1 MLRDGAAATA
11 PTPSPGSSTSCKTEG
26 LDASVTYGQYLSTVT
41 RGYGPNEGFL
51 SDGSDR
57 DNSNWDASGETGFN
71 RIGAPEDI
79 KHTDGQTYNLNL
91 GYGFNVNEGTIY
103 VSGSLRHRDFVNRAG
118 LDPRTQYY
126 DGYDFSAFGAQYTE
140 DTFPRLNHRYGNGE
154 FDDLT
159 LFVNGSIPVG
169 ESGTQLYSFAGL
181 SAREGLSGCFYRRS
195 LDNRSNY
202 WINAGDDAS
211 WMNGGVPVR
220 DGPNEG
226 RSTAAGAQCLPGFQ
240 PRSEQ
245 DETRTNFGFYVDVE
259 NNITS
264 AFLVNLAA
272 RFENYS
278 DFGSTVTGKVAAR
291 YEFVPG
297 LALRGAVS
305 TGYRAPSLA
314 QAWFTS
320 IATNF
325 IDAAVAEFLGK
336 QGINAN
342 GGRYFTNAMD
352 TRTQGVDIIG
362 RYGTRLGPGTVRF
375 TAALNFTDTK
385 VTNLD
390 LDTDGDGEADAIA
403 SPAQLAAL
411 NEASLV
417 GRSRIGDYQD
427 AQPNDKFNF
436 QVNYDVDAWRF
447 LIRANRY
454 GEVTSLSASDPLRDE
469 TFGAKWLTD
478 VEVAYQVL
486 NKVSLAVGS
495 NNLFDV
501 YPDKQFKRNSF
512 NGIFP
517 YDGFSPFGFFGRY
530 IYSRVNVKL
539 GS

>member
-1 MLRDGAAATA
+1 
-11 PTPSPGSSTSCKTEG
+11 
-26 LDASVTYGQYLSTVT
+26 
-41 RGYGPNEGFL
+41 
-51 SDGSDR
+51 
-57 DNSNWDASGETGFN
+57 
-71 RIGAPEDI
+71 
-79 KHTDGQTYNLNL
+79 
-91 GYGFNVNEGTIY
+91 
-103 VSGSLRHRDFVNRAG
+103 
-118 LDPRTQYY
+118 
-126 DGYDFSAFGAQYTE
+126 
-140 DTFPRLNHRYGNGE
+140 
-154 FDDLT
+154 
-159 LFVNGSIPVG
+159 
-169 ESGTQLYSFAGL
+169 
-181 SAREGLSGCFYRRS
+181 
-195 LDNRSNY
+195 
-202 WINAGDDAS
+202 
-211 WMNGGVPVR
+211 MNGGVPVR
-220 DGPNEG
+220 DGPNAG
-226 RSTAAGAQCLPGFQ
+226 ASTAAGAQCLPGFQ

-264 AFLVNLAA
+264 EFLVNLAA

-325 IDAAVAEFLGK
+325 IDGIPFEVGTFPVASDVAQALGAQELDAETSVNLSGGITYSKGNLSLSVDGYLIEIDDRITFTENLTDAAVAEFLGN

-352 TRTQGVDIIG
+352 TRTKGVDIIG
-362 RYGTRLGPGTVRF
+362 RYGARVGSGTVRF

-390 LDTDGDGEADAIA
+390 LDTDGDGKADAIA
-403 SPAQLAAL
+403 SPAQLIAL

-436 QVNYDVDAWRF
+436 QINYDINAWRF

-469 TFGAKWLTD
+469 TFGAKWLND
-478 VEVAYQVL
+478 VEVAYQVA
-486 NKVSLAVGS
+486 NKVSVAVGS

-501 YPDKQFKRNSF
+501 YPDKQLKRNSF

-530 IYSRVNVKL
+530 IYTRVNVKL